1 MITDAVA
8 IPNGLAVVAAANV
21 PQAPQA
27 TPVILPATVSVG
39 VGAHLEQVPGEALV
53 RDPVPVLSHALMTVG
68 RDVMALSLCPL
79 RQLQQSLAAV

>member
-1 MITDAVA
+1 MVTDAVV
-8 IPNGLAVVAAANV
+8 ITTGLAVVAVASV
-21 PQAPQA
+21 PQAPPV
-27 TPVILPATVSVG
+27 TPVILPATVNVG

-53 RDPVPVLSHALMTVG
+53 RVPVLTLGHALMTVR

>member
-1 MITDAVA
+1 MVTDVVV
-8 IPNGLAVVAAANV
+8 IPGGLAVVAAASV
-21 PQAPQA
+21 PQAPPV
-27 TPVILPATVSVG
+27 TPVTLPAANSVE

-53 RDPVPVLSHALMTVG
+53 RVPVLIPGHALMTVR

>member
-1 MITDAVA
+1 MVTDVVA
-8 IPNGLAVVAAANV
+8 IPGDLAVVAAASV
-21 PQAPQA
+21 PQAPPV
-27 TPVILPATVSVG
+27 TPVTLPATVSVE

-53 RDPVPVLSHALMTVG
+53 HVLLLILGHALMTVG